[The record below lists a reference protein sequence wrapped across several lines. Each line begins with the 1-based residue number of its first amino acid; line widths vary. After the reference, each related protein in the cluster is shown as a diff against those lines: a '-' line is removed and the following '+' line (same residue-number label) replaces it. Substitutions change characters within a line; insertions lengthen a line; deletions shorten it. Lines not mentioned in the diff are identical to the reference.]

1 VVDTILLIL
10 LCGGAKSGKY
20 SAEQILCDFLESGML
35 LAKTVG
41 IVAIGVAEKGIDFFP
56 RHAPPN

>member
-1 VVDTILLIL
+1 
-10 LCGGAKSGKY
+10 
-20 SAEQILCDFLESGML
+20 ML

-56 RHAPPN
+56 RHDPPPN